1 MRRVLISLLLCVGLS
16 GPALAQSA
24 EIEAVIGAQIEAFE
38 ADDFA
43 TAFGFASP
51 AIRRL
56 FGNPENFGAMVR
68 GGYPMVWRP
77 AELRFLELRRAGGT
91 LWQKVL
97 VTDRAGVAHV
107 LEYQMIELE
116 SGWKINGVRILDAA
130 GVAA

>member
-38 ADDFA
+38 ADDFV

-51 AIRRL
+51 SIRRL

>member
-38 ADDFA
+38 ADDFV